1 MTVFVWPG
9 RVPCDARVSEVAE
22 PLAVLG
28 AELPVIVLEACRGG
42 YPGLGGGSQE
52 VVTRS
57 YTQQPGTYRY
67 QQCQPHDGAVE
78 DRPEATGQTLQADFL
93 EKPETGPG
101 PREQAHR
108 HHAPRPGD
116 VDGATVADAAAHG
129 KQSRTPPRGRAG
141 GGAAR
146 SGSAAARV
154 VGGARGR
161 SQLLG
166 RVGAFTGDERTRG
179 GGVRCP
185 EWINNRRRSQS

>member
-1 MTVFVWPG
+1 MTVFAWPG
-9 RVPCDARVSEVAE
+9 WVPCDARVSEVAE

-52 VVTRS
+52 VAMRS

-78 DRPEATGQTLQADFL
+78 DRPEATGQTIQPDFL
-93 EKPETGPG
+93 EKLETRLGTQ
-101 PREQAHR
+101 EQAHR
-108 HHAPRPGD
+108 HHAPCPGD
-116 VDGATVADAAAHG
+116 VGGAAVSDAAAHG
-129 KQSRTPPRGRAG
+129 EQSRATRG
-141 GGAAR
+141 GGVMVVVR
-146 SGSAAARV
+146 IGSAAARV

-161 SQLLG
+161 GRLSG
-166 RVGAFTGDERTRG
+166 RVGSFTGDERTGRG
-179 GGVRCP
+179 RRCP